1 MHYILITDPE
11 EETVLRTYDAELSE
25 FYTRS
30 EIAALKE
37 GRVIFKNGALHADMV
52 VAARAVTHEELVN
65 G

>member
-11 EETVLRTYDAELSE
+11 EEIVRQLYDSELAE

-30 EIAALKE
+30 EFTALKE

-52 VAARAVTHEELVN
+52 IAARAVTHEELVN